1 MKDKMTSFPEVRV
14 GGRPDLCLSTNLS
27 LIGIAHV
34 TLFKPANVPTRGETR
49 IRGIQK
55 KLVYC
60 TQIPDFVVES
70 FTDIRCFDPSGTSRV
85 EFIYTKI

>member
-1 MKDKMTSFPEVRV
+1 MTSFPEARI

-27 LIGIAHV
+27 LIVIAH
-34 TLFKPANVPTRGETR
+34 VPTRGETR

-60 TQIPDFVVES
+60 AQKLDFVIES
-70 FTDIRCFDPSGTSRV
+70 A
-85 EFIYTKI
+85 